1 MAYLDIINNLIQS
14 ISSTIVNFTSERAKS
29 TPPTQV
35 SSEFLTNKE
44 QGDWAEKTLLD
55 GINKNSEAYIAVKY
69 GRGDDI
75 IAGEEGFKEFYER
88 YQQELDSIGKRPDIL
103 IFKKRD
109 FSFQTTDI
117 SNFDLKVLDQIVP
130 KALCGIEVRSSA
142 FLIDKYEQYMSN
154 RQETLRH
161 KALCAKKEILSMYGS
176 LLQSK
181 DPALFEIIQSVREE
195 NLHALSF
202 RCPSW
207 KSTEELQ
214 RLSLLL
220 KGLKQTISEIT
231 KKRTFLSITPK
242 VEDLKVVYNWVKT
255 YGIPHYYVQV
265 FFDKAYGVSYQRIL
279 ELLGTP
285 ALENYEYFIE
295 SDIKNQNKTTIKIH
309 ATNEQLILRQINL
322 PKHHS
327 QMKELGRGRL
337 LFYVVFDD
345 SISVIDKEGF
355 HNLFG
360 FELQ

>member
-1 MAYLDIINNLIQS
+1 MAYLDIINNLIQN
-14 ISSTIVNFTSERAKS
+14 ISLTIVDFQSERLKS

-55 GINKNSEAYIAVKY
+55 GINKNSSAYIAVKY
-69 GRGDDI
+69 GRGDNI
-75 IAGEEGFKEFYER
+75 IAGEDGFKEFYEN
-88 YQQELDSIGKRPDIL
+88 YQKELDTIGKRPDIL
-103 IFKKRD
+103 IFKRD
-109 FSFQTTDI
+109 DFTLQTTDI
-117 SNFDLKVLDQIVP
+117 SNFGLDVLNKIVP

-154 RQETLRH
+154 RQAMLRN
-161 KALCAKKEILSMYGS
+161 KALSIKNEILSTHGS

-181 DPALFEIIQSVREE
+181 DCALFEIIQSVREE

-214 RLSLLL
+214 SLSHLL
-220 KGLKQTISEIT
+220 KELKQTISEIT
-231 KKRTFLSITPK
+231 KRTFLSITPK

-255 YGIPHYYVQV
+255 YGVPHYYVQV

-285 ALENYEYFIE
+285 ALENHEYFIE

-309 ATNEQLILRQINL
+309 ATNEQLILRQIDL

-337 LFYVVFDD
+337 LFYVVFDN